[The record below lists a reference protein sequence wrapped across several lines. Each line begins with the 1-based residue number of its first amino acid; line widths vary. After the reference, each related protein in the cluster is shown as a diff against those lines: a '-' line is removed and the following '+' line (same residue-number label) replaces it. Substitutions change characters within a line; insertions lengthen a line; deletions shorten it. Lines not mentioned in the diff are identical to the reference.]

1 MEYELEHHM
10 KKLKTLYNCL
20 GPNIIGSIDA
30 TTVDVF
36 HRAMVATNDG
46 CPREKEDSRS
56 IEHRPAE
63 KYQFESRLLPIS
75 W

>member
-30 TTVDVF
+30 TVGVF
-36 HRAMVATNDG
+36 HRAMVLPHHEVAH
-46 CPREKEDSRS
+46 EKKKIVDRLSTGPPKNINSSRVYC
-56 IEHRPAE
+56 R
-63 KYQFESRLLPIS
+63 
-75 W
+75 